1 MPRKRRTPTE
11 IEEVRV
17 AIEHLMAEHGPM
29 TVRQVHYALVSR
41 PELDFENTSFEYQNL
56 ERYLIQLQRD
66 GQIGYDAVVDGPR
79 FRQTLGWNEAH
90 DYLNAENYRR
100 NLRSTQ
106 PEHLQ
111 VWVESRPLAG
121 IIETFCLEN
130 RLELWEVSNASRL
143 SVPWSVN
150 EALRNAASLGLD
162 SKPWILL
169 YVGDFVL
176 TRRNSPNSVA
186 KEFAARGIS
195 DVEVKRIAVTSK
207 QVDSFLP
214 ANPTTQTTVEAEALP
229 KPDLLRLLREA
240 IDSHTDE
247 DLLRKERSQEESE
260 KRYLCRQ
267 CGHHNAP
274 PPIHHRGEM
283 LRPW

>member
-121 IIETFCLEN
+121 IIETLCLEN

-150 EALRNAASLGLD
+150 QA
-162 SKPWILL
+162 
-169 YVGDFVL
+169 
-176 TRRNSPNSVA
+176 
-186 KEFAARGIS
+186 
-195 DVEVKRIAVTSK
+195 
-207 QVDSFLP
+207 
-214 ANPTTQTTVEAEALP
+214 
-229 KPDLLRLLREA
+229 
-240 IDSHTDE
+240 
-247 DLLRKERSQEESE
+247 LRKELIRDSSQWLILSFW
-260 KRYLCRQ
+260 L
-267 CGHHNAP
+267 
-274 PPIHHRGEM
+274 
-283 LRPW
+283 LRPNFLSFSPSCTSRLRMRSLVAHS